1 VVVEHLIVHQV
12 LPEVLVVVQVDG
24 KIQVHLLNQVVLV
37 ILHQLVLHKEI
48 QVVNQDLQVQE
59 PQLVQVVVEQQD
71 QVQMFVVVQTQLD
84 QVELEHLTQ

>member
-1 VVVEHLIVHQV
+1 V

>member
-24 KIQVHLLNQVVLV
+24 KIQVYLLNQVVLV

-59 PQLVQVVVEQQD
+59 AKLVQVVVEQQD